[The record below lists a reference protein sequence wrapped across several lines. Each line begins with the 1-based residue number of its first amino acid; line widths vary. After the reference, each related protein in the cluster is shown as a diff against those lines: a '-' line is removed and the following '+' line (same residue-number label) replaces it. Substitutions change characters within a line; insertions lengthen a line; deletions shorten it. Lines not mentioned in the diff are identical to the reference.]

1 MWMAAPSTLE
11 LHLRATF
18 VIPAR
23 YVLVRPVLSRGDTMA
38 DSMRFGQQEWQ
49 LAYRA
54 ALKVLKSP
62 DQAED
67 AAQEALIQAYRAR
80 NSFRGHGHPHT
91 WLYRIARNT
100 ALSQLRRPFTRRYAP
115 VDVHQ
120 LIDDRAQNDDRSQSP
135 ERDAMAGQLATCVT
149 GCLDGLNAKDRI
161 AFTERFI
168 LGTSE
173 RELGEIL
180 GVTTNAAKQRAFRA
194 RRQVRGCVA
203 AAGLN

>member
-1 MWMAAPSTLE
+1 MPNSL
-11 LHLRATF
+11 
-18 VIPAR
+18 
-23 YVLVRPVLSRGDTMA
+23 
-38 DSMRFGQQEWQ
+38 RFGQQEWQ

-54 ALKVLKSP
+54 ALGVLKSP

-67 AAQEALIQAYRAR
+67 AAQEALIAAYRAR
-80 NSFRGHGHPHT
+80 DSYRGHGHPHT

-100 ALSQLRRPFTRRYAP
+100 ALSALRRPFARRYCAA
-115 VDVHQ
+115 DVNQ
-120 LIDDRAQNDDRSQSP
+120 LIDDRASNDQHAQSP
-135 ERDAMAGQLATCVT
+135 EQDAMASQLARAVDAS
-149 GCLDGLNAKDRI
+149 LDQLTADDRI

-194 RRQVRGCVA
+194 RRRVRGHLA
-203 AAGLN
+203 ASGLH